1 MGQTGRVTTRRLA
14 LVRHAKAAAD
24 NGDDA
29 DRPLAARGVSDAPA
43 IGHQLAEWGI
53 VPARIVVSPASRARQ
68 TWQLA
73 AAQLGQTAQPV
84 LDERIYRNTVDDLLA
99 VVQSTPAEV
108 DTLVLVGHNPSME
121 RFASSLDDGYGDA
134 AARKAL
140 ADAYPTS
147 AIAVFELAV
156 EWAHV
161 GTGSGRLT
169 AFAAPRG

>member
-1 MGQTGRVTTRRLA
+1 MGQTCWMTTRRLA

-24 NGDDA
+24 NGDDTG
-29 DRPLAARGVSDAPA
+29 RPLAARGVSDAPA
-43 IGHQLAEWGI
+43 IGRQLAEWGI
-53 VPARIVVSPASRARQ
+53 VPARVVVSPANRAKQ
-68 TWQLA
+68 TWELA
-73 AAQLGQTAQPV
+73 AAQLGQTAPPV

-121 RFASSLDDGYGDA
+121 RFASALDDGAGDVT
-134 AARKAL
+134 ARQAL

-161 GTGSGRLT
+161 GTGSATLT